1 MSSAELQWVT
11 CKGQVHDVNLDFC
24 LFHHLGLLAC
34 SVAYSSLHLTAVS
47 DAVNHHSKCT
57 FLQTTTL
64 HFFRFLFLFYAV
76 LMIEL
81 GYGTKT
87 TWLGLRTRSGFR
99 LKLPVLVANKQ
110 GRKISQIFPN
120 QKYQFFVT
128 TMNGDDN
135 RSEVSAVSRF
145 PTFKTQCSLDSE
157 TQS

>member
-24 LFHHLGLLAC
+24 LFHHLRLLARRA
-34 SVAYSSLHLTAVS
+34 AYSSLHLT

-64 HFFRFLFLFYAV
+64 HFFRFWFLFLAV
-76 LMIEL
+76 LVIEL

-87 TWLGLRTRSGFR
+87 TCLGLRTRSGVW

-110 GRKISQIFPN
+110 GWRISQIFPN

-128 TMNGDDN
+128 TTNSDDSW
-135 RSEVSAVSRF
+135 SEMSVVLRF
-145 PTFKTQCSLDSE
+145 PMFKTQCSLESE